1 MNDMQRLSNKVALVF
16 GGGSAGGEI
25 NNGLAT
31 SIVYAQAGAHVVIV
45 DVNEEAVKSG
55 VARLTAECDT
65 LGIPFEGTG
74 LVGDVTSEE
83 SVSGVVD
90 QVIARYG
97 RIDILH
103 NNVGIA
109 RMGGPIE
116 MSLDEWEFVMRI
128 NLTSAFLTCKFVL
141 PHMLEQG
148 SGSIVNVSS
157 IGGMRYIGYNYPSY
171 SATKGGMIQFT
182 TNIALQYARQGIR
195 ANCVAPGYIESPL
208 MYRQISGNYDSV
220 EEMVAARN
228 ELSPTGKM
236 GDCFDV
242 AYASLFLASDEAKYV
257 NGVCLPV
264 DGGLTQQSAAAV

>member
-116 MSLDEWEFVMRI
+116 MSLDEWEFVMQI